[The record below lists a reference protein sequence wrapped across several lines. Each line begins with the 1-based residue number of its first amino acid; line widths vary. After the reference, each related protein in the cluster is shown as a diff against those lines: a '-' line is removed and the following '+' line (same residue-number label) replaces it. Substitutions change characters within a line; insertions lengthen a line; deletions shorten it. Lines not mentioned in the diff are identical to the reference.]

1 MKACIHIY
9 TGDGKGKTS
18 AAMGLALRMAGHG
31 KRVLLAQFLKDGS
44 SGELAALKTLPELH
58 CLRMEEHFGFFWTLS
73 EAEREKEKAAVRRYF
88 AEISEAVE
96 REKPALLILDESIA
110 AYRLGLI
117 PREAFLN
124 FLDRKPEELE
134 LVLTGRDAPEE
145 LLRRA
150 DYVSEL
156 VKRKHPFDEGLPAR
170 EGVEF

>member
-1 MKACIHIY
+1 MRH
-9 TGDGKGKTS
+9 
-18 AAMGLALRMAGHG
+18 
-31 KRVLLAQFLKDGS
+31 
-44 SGELAALKTLPELH
+44 
-58 CLRMEEHFGFFWTLS
+58 
-73 EAEREKEKAAVRRYF
+73 YF
-88 AEISEAVE
+88 AEILEAVE

-134 LVLTGRDAPEE
+134 IVLTGRDAPEE
-145 LLRRA
+145 LLQRA

-156 VKRKHPFDEGLPAR
+156 VKRRHPFDEGLPAR

>member
-1 MKACIHIY
+1 MRACIHIY

-44 SGELAALKTLPELH
+44 SGELLALEKLPELQ

-73 EAEREKEKAAVRRYF
+73 DAEKEKEKAAVQRYF
-88 AEISEAVE
+88 AEILEAVE

-110 AYRLGLI
+110 AYRLSLI
-117 PREAFLN
+117 PRERFLD
-124 FLDRKPEELE
+124 FLDRKPEDLE

-145 LLRRA
+145 LKSRA
-150 DYVSEL
+150 DYVSEI
-156 VKRKHPFDEGLPAR
+156 VKRKHPFDKGIPAR

>member
-1 MKACIHIY
+1 MRACIHIY

-44 SGELAALKTLPELH
+44 SGELRALGKLPEVH
-58 CLRMEEHFGFFWTLS
+58 CLRMEEHFGFFWTLGD
-73 EAEREKEKAAVRRYF
+73 AEKEKEKAAVQRYF
-88 AEISEAVE
+88 AEILEAVE

-110 AYRLGLI
+110 AYRLSLI
-117 PREAFLN
+117 PRERFLD
-124 FLDRKPEELE
+124 FLDRKPEDLE

-145 LLRRA
+145 LKSRA
-150 DYVSEL
+150 DYVSEI
-156 VKRKHPFDEGLPAR
+156 VKRKHPFDKGIPAR

>member
-1 MKACIHIY
+1 MRACIHIY

-44 SGELAALKTLPELH
+44 SGELLALEKLPELH
-58 CLRMEEHFGFFWTLS
+58 CLRMEEHFGFFWTLDD
-73 EAEREKEKAAVRRYF
+73 AEKEKERVAVQRYF
-88 AEISEAVE
+88 AEILEAVE

-117 PREAFLN
+117 PRERFLD
-124 FLDRKPEELE
+124 FLDRKPEDLE

-145 LLRRA
+145 LKARA
-150 DYVSEL
+150 DYVSEI
-156 VKRKHPFDEGLPAR
+156 VKRKHPFDAGIPAR